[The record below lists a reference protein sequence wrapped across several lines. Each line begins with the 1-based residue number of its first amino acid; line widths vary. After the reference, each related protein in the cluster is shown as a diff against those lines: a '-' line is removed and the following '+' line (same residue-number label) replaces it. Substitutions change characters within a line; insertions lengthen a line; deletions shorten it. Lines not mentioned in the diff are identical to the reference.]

1 MEEQIMKKRV
11 ALFGMIPVMLFGAT
25 VEAGYAQGKADNTMP
40 AYYSYS
46 YNTPVAID
54 VMKKVEHWMLVDF
67 SIKDYDHSGFMLE
80 QWMLGND
87 VSKQNKKL
95 ENWMLNIAPDVDT
108 AEIEL
113 LDWML
118 NAELDTLQP
127 ELNAIN
133 ESFDELEDWMLK
145 AEQEAEPGLIDAV
158 LKVMNWMFN
167 GSFSENEEVNDVESW
182 MVDGF

>member
-1 MEEQIMKKRV
+1 
-11 ALFGMIPVMLFGAT
+11 
-25 VEAGYAQGKADNTMP
+25 
-40 AYYSYS
+40 
-46 YNTPVAID
+46 
-54 VMKKVEHWMLVDF
+54 
-67 SIKDYDHSGFMLE
+67 
-80 QWMLGND
+80 
-87 VSKQNKKL
+87 
-95 ENWMLNIAPDVDT
+95 MLNIAPDVDT